1 MTAQRHF
8 SGTKIRGVYKGNMTH
23 AYTPGLRVAERTRV
37 TSQRTLPLLG
47 DVIVR
52 NGDTLKAEDVVAKTY
67 LPGKVHAVNAVNRLG
82 IQPKDLK
89 QYMVK
94 KEGDAVQKDE
104 VIAET
109 KPWIKMLKS
118 VLLSPITGTI
128 ETVSTVTGQIL
139 FREPPKP
146 IQVFAYIDGTVIEVM
161 EKEGVVME
169 TVGTFIQGIFGVGG
183 EVVGELAFAVDKPG
197 DILTS
202 EHIQPA
208 YKDKIVVGG
217 SFIEHDVIDKAKR
230 IGIKGIIVGGFDD
243 KDLKKLLG
251 YDLGVAIT
259 GSENVGITLII
270 TEGFGKI
277 PMTQRTF
284 DLLKSRSGAKTS
296 INGATQIRAG
306 VVRPEIIIPYKTLGK
321 TAKEE
326 MDKPIDRGMEVGD
339 LVRIIR
345 VPYFGKIGKIKAL
358 PFSPQKIETEAM
370 VRILEVEFPD
380 GSTAIVP
387 RTNVEMIE
395 A

>member
-1 MTAQRHF
+1 
-8 SGTKIRGVYKGNMTH
+8 MTH
-23 AYTPGLRVAERTRV
+23 AYTPGLRVSERTKV
-37 TSQRTLPLLG
+37 TSRRVLPLLG
-47 DVIVR
+47 EVVVKK
-52 NGDTLKAEDVVAKTY
+52 GDILKAEDVVARTH

-82 IQPKDLK
+82 IQPKDLR
-89 QYMVK
+89 QYMLK
-94 KEGDAVQKDE
+94 KEGDSVQKDE

-128 ETVSTVTGQIL
+128 ETISTVTGQIL

-146 IQVFAYIDGTVIEVM
+146 IRVFAYIDSTVTEIM
-161 EKEGVVME
+161 EKEGVVVE
-169 TVGTFIQGIFGVGG
+169 TTATYIQGIFGVGG
-183 EVVGELAFAVDKPG
+183 ETVGELAIVVDNSG
-197 DILTS
+197 HVLTS
-202 EHIQPA
+202 DRIQPVH
-208 YKDKIVVGG
+208 KDKIIVGG
-217 SFIEHDVIDKAKR
+217 SFIQHDVIDKAKK
-230 IGIKGIIVGGFDD
+230 IGVRGIIVGGFDD

-259 GSENVGITLII
+259 GSENIGITLII
-270 TEGFGKI
+270 TEGFGRI
-277 PMTQRTF
+277 QMAQRTF

-306 VVRPEIIIPYKTLGK
+306 VVRPEITIPYDAAGSAT
-321 TAKEE
+321 KEVT
-326 MDKPIDRGMEVGD
+326 DKPIERGMEVGD
-339 LVRIIR
+339 PVRIIR

-380 GSTAIVP
+380 GSTAVVP

-395 A
+395 V